1 MNEKYA
7 KVYADMDQIFTK
19 RMQEERYPAMGYTS
33 NLDLLCDFKVDTLN
47 KLLEQYVP
55 DEKLEEMKVPAKIS
69 TMEDLLHAV
78 VYYCINGIGGEVD
91 VENTKVIAESFD
103 WQNGMGEQ
111 QYRLL
116 WRFQPS
122 AAFYRTSYR

>member
-1 MNEKYA
+1 MTMNEKYA

-103 WQNGMGEQ
+103 WQNGMGGTAVQ
-111 QYRLL
+111 ALSL
-116 WRFQPS
+116 IHI
-122 AAFYRTSYR
+122 